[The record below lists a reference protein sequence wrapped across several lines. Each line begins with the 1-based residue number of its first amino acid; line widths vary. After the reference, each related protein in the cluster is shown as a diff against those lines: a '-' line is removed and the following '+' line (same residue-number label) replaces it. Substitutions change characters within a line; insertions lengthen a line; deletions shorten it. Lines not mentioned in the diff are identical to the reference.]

1 MPKSIHTLVAF
12 QRALDL
18 VVEVYS
24 VTSSFPR
31 TELYG
36 LTAQLR
42 RAAISVPSNI
52 AEGQGRLSFGEWRQ
66 FLSHARGSMFEI
78 EAEIVI
84 AERLG
89 LASAVDMMQI
99 RKRMRETGKAL
110 AGLIEWVKEQE
121 LITKQPSNS
130 ATKQPP
136 TATPPP
142 TPANPPAPPPRK
154 RQSATRS

>member
-1 MPKSIHTLVAF
+1 MPRSIHTLVAF
-12 QRALDL
+12 QRSLDL

-42 RAAISVPSNI
+42 RAAVSVPSNI

-89 LASAVDMMQI
+89 FAPEVDVIRI
-99 RKRMRETGKAL
+99 RKSMRETGKAL
-110 AGLIEWVKEQE
+110 AGLIEWVKKQE
-121 LITKQPSNS
+121 RITKQPRNP
-130 ATKQPP
+130 ATKQP
-136 TATPPP
+136 
-142 TPANPPAPPPRK
+142 
-154 RQSATRS
+154 S